1 VPKWPVREGAVTSLG
16 LEGDGHDDAVHHG
29 GPERALCLYAL
40 ERIVALQAEG
50 HPIYPGSTGENVT
63 LAGVD
68 WARVAP
74 GTRLRL
80 GEAVAIEIT
89 SYTTPC
95 GKIVGSFAEGR
106 IERMSQEAHPGWSRV
121 YARVLSAGAIRVGD
135 RVQVES
141 GHEEAAS

>member
-1 VPKWPVREGAVTSLG
+1 MPVRAGADRGAAGRGAPDLSG
-16 LEGDGHDDAVHHG
+16 FDGGECDAG
-29 GPERALCLYAL
+29 R
-40 ERIVALQAEG
+40 
-50 HPIYPGSTGENVT
+50 
-63 LAGVD
+63 VD